1 MRTIKLNELK
11 MTVETKPL
19 SVKSGKYVCVK
30 DSEGYVKKILQQEL
44 TDEYTVITKKEWEDL
59 SGETYYKETFTHGG
73 AREGSGRKK
82 LHRDISIRVT
92 IGEKDLLDFI
102 RQHSIDPVEAKKQ
115 LA

>member
-19 SVKSGKYVCVK
+19 SVKSGKYV
-30 DSEGYVKKILQQEL
+30 YVKKIPQQEL

-82 LHRDISIRVT
+82 LHRNISIRVT